1 MKIAIIGAGAMGG
14 AVGRGLLAAGVSP
27 ESLRVSNPTDAKLR
41 PFADAGCATTSDNRA
56 AVSGADVV
64 IVAVKPWIL
73 PDVLRQIAA
82 VTDSAHTL
90 LAVIAASVTCA
101 EIDSWIDGKYAAGAL
116 VMPNTAMNV
125 RRSMTFAVP
134 LPKSGEVPS
143 QITEIFEKLGTVKA
157 IEEAHLPAAMALA
170 SCGIAYALRYIR
182 AAVEGGVQMGI
193 RAAEA
198 QDIVAATVE
207 GAAAL
212 LTEQPGAHAEAEI
225 DKVTTPGGVTI
236 RGLNTMEAAGFT
248 HAVIS
253 GLLAS
258 TSK

>member
-1 MKIAIIGAGAMGG
+1 M
-14 AVGRGLLAAGVSP
+14 LLQLATS
-27 ESLRVSNPTDAKLR
+27 TD
-41 PFADAGCATTSDNRA
+41 TT
-56 AVSGADVV
+56 
-64 IVAVKPWIL
+64 
-73 PDVLRQIAA
+73 
-82 VTDSAHTL
+82 HTM

-101 EIDSWIDGKYAAGAL
+101 EIDAWIDSKYADGAL

-134 LPKSGEVPS
+134 LPKSKKIPA

-157 IEEAHLPAAMALA
+157 IDEAHLPAAMSLA

-182 AAVEGGVQMGI
+182 AA
-193 RAAEA
+193 EA
-198 QDIVAATVE
+198 QDIGAATIA

-212 LTEQPGAHAEAEI
+212 LTEQSGAHAEAEI

-236 RGLNTMEAAGFT
+236 RGLNAMEAAGFT

-258 TSK
+258 TPK

>member
-1 MKIAIIGAGAMGG
+1 MGG
-14 AVGRGLLAAGVSP
+14 AVARGLLAAGTP
-27 ESLRVSNPTDAKLR
+27 AGDIRISNPTAAKLL
-41 PFADAGCATTSDNRA
+41 PFQDAGCATFSDNNA
-56 AVSGADVV
+56 AASGADTV

-73 PDVLRQIAA
+73 PDVLRQISTALDPER
-82 VTDSAHTL
+82 TT

-101 EIDSWIDGKYAAGAL
+101 DIDQWAGSRYAAGAL

-134 LPKSGEVPS
+134 LPKNKEVPAS
-143 QITEIFEKLGTVKA
+143 VTAIFEKTGTVKA
-157 IEEAHLPAAMALA
+157 IDEAHLPAAMALA

-193 RAAEA
+193 RASEA
-198 QDIVAATVE
+198 QDIVAATVQ

-212 LTEQPGAHAEAEI
+212 LTEQPGAHPEAEI

-236 RGLNTMEAAGFT
+236 RGLNAMEAAGFT

-258 TSK
+258 AK

>member
-1 MKIAIIGAGAMGG
+1 MGG
-14 AVGRGLLAAGVSP
+14 AVARGLLAAGISP

-41 PFADAGCATTSDNRA
+41 PFADAGCATFSDNQKTA
-56 AVSGADVV
+56 TDADII

-73 PDVLRQIAA
+73 PDVLRQISA
-82 VTDSAHTL
+82 VTDKEHTV

-101 EIDSWIDGKYAAGAL
+101 EIDTWIYGKYAAGAL

-125 RRSMTFAVP
+125 RRSMTFTVP
-134 LPKSGEVPS
+134 LPKCKDVPS

-157 IEEAHLPAAMALA
+157 IDEAHLPAAMALA
-170 SCGIAYALRYIR
+170 SCGIAYALRYVR

-198 QDIVAATVE
+198 QDIVAATIE

-212 LTEQPGAHAEAEI
+212 LTEQPGAHAEVEI

-236 RGLNTMEAAGFT
+236 RGLNAMESAGFT

-258 TSK
+258 ASK

>member
-14 AVGRGLLAAGVSP
+14 AVARGLLAVGVSP
-27 ESLRVSNPTDAKLR
+27 ESLCVSNRTSAKLQA
-41 PFADAGCATTSDNRA
+41 FADAGCATTSDNCVA
-56 AVSGADVV
+56 ATGADVV
-64 IVAVKPWIL
+64 VVAVKPWIL

-82 VTDSAHTL
+82 VTDAEHTI

-101 EIDSWIDGKYAAGAL
+101 EIDSWIEDKYAGGAL

-134 LPKSGEVPS
+134 LPKSKDVPS

-157 IEEAHLPAAMALA
+157 IDEAHLPAAMALA
-170 SCGIAYALRYIR
+170 SCGIAYALRYVR

-193 RAAEA
+193 RASEA
-198 QDIVAATVE
+198 QDIVAATIE

-212 LTEQPGAHAEAEI
+212 LTEQPSAHAEVEI

-236 RGLNTMEAAGFT
+236 RGLNAMEAAGFT
-248 HAVIS
+248 NAVIS

-258 TSK
+258 IAK

>member
-1 MKIAIIGAGAMGG
+1 
-14 AVGRGLLAAGVSP
+14 
-27 ESLRVSNPTDAKLR
+27 
-41 PFADAGCATTSDNRA
+41 
-56 AVSGADVV
+56 
-64 IVAVKPWIL
+64 
-73 PDVLRQIAA
+73 
-82 VTDSAHTL
+82 
-90 LAVIAASVTCA
+90 
-101 EIDSWIDGKYAAGAL
+101 
-116 VMPNTAMNV
+116 MPNTAMNV

-134 LPKSGEVPS
+134 LPKSKEVPG

-157 IEEAHLPAAMALA
+157 IDETHLPAAMALA

-236 RGLNTMEAAGFT
+236 RGLNAMEAAGFT

>member
-14 AVGRGLLAAGVSP
+14 AVARGLLAAGVTP
-27 ESLRVSNPTDAKLR
+27 DSLRISNPSDVKLR
-41 PFADAGCATTSDNRA
+41 PFAEAGCATFSDNRA
-56 AVSGADVV
+56 AINGADMVV
-64 IVAVKPWIL
+64 VAVKPWIL
-73 PDVLRQIAA
+73 PDVLRQIATVA
-82 VTDSAHTL
+82 DMSHKL

-101 EIDSWIDGKYAAGAL
+101 EINEWIDGKYSAGAL

-134 LPKSGEVPS
+134 LPKDKEVPG
-143 QITEIFEKLGTVKA
+143 QIIEMFEKLGTIKA
-157 IEEAHLPAAMALA
+157 IDEAHLPAAMALA

-193 RAAEA
+193 RAGEA
-198 QDIVAATVE
+198 QEIVAATVE

-236 RGLNTMEAAGFT
+236 RGLNAMEAAGFT
-248 HAVIS
+248 NAVIS

-258 TSK
+258 ISK

>member
-1 MKIAIIGAGAMGG
+1 MGG
-14 AVGRGLLAAGVSP
+14 AVARGLLAAGVAP
-27 ESLRVSNPTDAKLR
+27 DSLHISNPTDAKLR

-56 AVSGADVV
+56 AASGADVV
-64 IVAVKPWIL
+64 VVAVKPWIL

-82 VTDSAHTL
+82 ATDAAHTI

-101 EIDSWIDGKYAAGAL
+101 EIDAWIDGKYADGAL

-134 LPKSGEVPS
+134 LPKSKEVPG

-157 IEEAHLPAAMALA
+157 IDETHLPAAMALA

-236 RGLNTMEAAGFT
+236 RGLNAMEAAGFT